1 MSNGFAKGN
10 LSMTIVPFTA
20 KSDTIKREDLP
31 FFKQQ
36 EEKTSVIKTLHN
48 QPLGNQGERL
58 VQQYF
63 ERKGFTLAHANW
75 RKHGIGELDLI
86 MLHPVEQRLLII
98 EVKARTALNA
108 HGQESELKAA
118 FSPKKQARL
127 QQLTEAYLAE
137 NPTVG
142 NFNLELLWVT
152 VQGSGTEGT
161 GGASITCYP
170 LVFE

>member
-1 MSNGFAKGN
+1 M
-10 LSMTIVPFTA
+10 
-20 KSDTIKREDLP
+20 
-31 FFKQQ
+31 
-36 EEKTSVIKTLHN
+36 IKTLHN
-48 QPLGNQGERL
+48 QTVGNQGERV

-98 EVKARTALNA
+98 EVKARTDRHT
-108 HGQESELKAA
+108 HGQESALKAA

-127 QQLTEAYLAE
+127 QQLPEAYLAE
-137 NPTVG
+137 NPAVA

-152 VQGSGTEGT
+152 VQGSGAEGT